1 MNAILIE
8 QFRMLFNKY
17 LHLPKGMDP
26 NAHTLHVPDYF
37 LQTSFR
43 NMEEFLQ

>member
-8 QFRMLFNKY
+8 QFRMLFHEY

-26 NAHTLHVPDYF
+26 NAHTLHVLDYF
-37 LQTSFR
+37 LQTTFG
-43 NMEEFLQ
+43 NMEKLL